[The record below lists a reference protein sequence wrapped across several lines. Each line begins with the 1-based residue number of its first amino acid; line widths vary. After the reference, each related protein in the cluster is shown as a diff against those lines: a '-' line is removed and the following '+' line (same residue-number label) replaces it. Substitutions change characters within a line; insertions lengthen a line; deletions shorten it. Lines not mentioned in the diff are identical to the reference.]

1 MLGDMTDR
9 GPDLAT
15 LRTMCARTGCT
26 LRRAHNVG
34 GGHAAYTIECH
45 THPNKVALLDE
56 LASYDATC
64 PEVRALAERLSQA
77 AGGDAMRTA
86 AGIHRLVQGRVRHIH
101 EAGEV
106 FTHTMR
112 TLEVGRGDCD
122 DTARAIVA
130 LLRAIGIPANLR
142 TVGNPPRH
150 VYAEAQIDGRRCP
163 LEATI
168 AANPGE
174 PPLVAAR
181 RLGIRNR
188 DDL

>member
-9 GPDLAT
+9 GPDLDT
-15 LRTMCARTGCT
+15 LRAMCRRTGCT
-26 LRRAHNVG
+26 LKRAHRLD
-34 GGHAAYTIECH
+34 GGHWGFTIECH
-45 THPNKVALLDE
+45 THANKVALLDE
-56 LASYDATC
+56 LADYDARC
-64 PEVRALAERLSQA
+64 PEVRALAERIAQA

-130 LLRAIGIPANLR
+130 MLRAMGIRAHL
-142 TVGNPPRH
+142 TTIGNPPRH
-150 VYAEAQIDGRRCP
+150 VYAEAEIEGRRFP

-168 AANPGE
+168 NARPGE
-174 PPLVAAR
+174 HPIDAAK
-181 RLGIRNR
+181 RLGIMRE
-188 DDL
+188 DL